1 MAAEEEPPVA
11 EAPAAETPAP
21 ETPAEEPGL
30 IDAAIDAVVPDIELP
45 GIPGVGDLASGISE
59 GLLDGFFTM
68 VADALVSAATRVN
81 ELVFGSLNSTTT
93 VDLNSLRGGGL
104 LAMTTSI
111 GVAMVLAFF
120 FASIIRGLLRG
131 EYSAITRAALV
142 DVPLALVGTIGL
154 VTFAQILLSITDA
167 ATGALLDNAA
177 ADLGESTLGVM
188 SSPEAVV
195 TGGLLSGFIL
205 IVYII
210 AALQTWLWLFL
221 RAALIY
227 FVIVAAP
234 LGLATRAFPPAAV
247 FARRTIKMAVALIVS
262 KFFLAIALSLGA
274 SQFNA
279 TATGE
284 ADISTMLIGAGTMM
298 LAAFMPSVVLK
309 LIPIAEG
316 ATASAGV
323 ERAPLRMAAAAGG
336 IAVAASAAGAGGA
349 AGGGASAGG
358 AGGAAGPSN
367 PQPPAPGGSG
377 GAGSTGAP
385 GSGGGSGSPGSSGAE
400 QAGGAGGAGGAGTPG
415 SSGGPGSSGSSG
427 SSGAPGVDGADGVSV
442 ESIGGGGVA
451 TVSGAGPRPE
461 PTGSFADL

>member
-11 EAPAAETPAP
+11 EAPPAETPAP

-68 VADALVSAATRVN
+68 VGEALVSAATRVN

-210 AALQTWLWLFL
+210 AALLTWLWLFL

-247 FARRTIKMAVALIVS
+247 FARRTIEMAVALIVS

-336 IAVAASAAGAGGA
+336 IAVAASAAGAAGA
-349 AGGGASAGG
+349 AGAGASAGG
-358 AGGAAGPSN
+358 SGGAAGSSS
-367 PQPPAPGGSG
+367 PPAPGGSG
-377 GAGSTGAP
+377 GGGSTGAP
-385 GSGGGSGSPGSSGAE
+385 GSGGGSGSPGSSGGE